1 MMSKRE
7 SLSANEEDIPLQYQV
22 APTQAIQIAVE
33 ISPRTILLDFMMPAI
48 DGLTLVV
55 KLPDKGELIART
67 HYQAKSA
74 ERVAQQVELKVEL
87 ILNELQYN
95 LRALQDIDPTQDP
108 PALRDHAWQSLS
120 DKLSMP
126 NDLRTQIQAAYEQ
139 IGHARAIHQ
148 RIRSKPAQS
157 YTRLESNTVG
167 AILEGVKEILPH
179 LITALILLL

>member
-1 MMSKRE
+1 MSERE
-7 SLSANEEDIPLQYQV
+7 SLSTNEEDILLQYHV
-22 APTQAIQIAVE
+22 APTQAIQIAIE
-33 ISPRTILLDFMMPAI
+33 ISPEAILLDLVMPAS
-48 DGLTLVV
+48 DGLTLVA
-55 KLPDKGELIART
+55 KLPDKGELIVRT
-67 HYQAKSA
+67 RYQAKSA

-95 LRALQDIDPTQDP
+95 LRTLQDIDPTQDP

-126 NDLRTQIQAAYEQ
+126 NDLRTQIQATYEQ

-148 RIRSKPAQS
+148 RIRSKPAKS
-157 YTRLESNTVG
+157 RTRLELNPVG

>member
-1 MMSKRE
+1 MSNC
-7 SLSANEEDIPLQYQV
+7 SNS
-22 APTQAIQIAVE
+22 TQAIQIAIE
-33 ISPRTILLDFMMPAI
+33 ISPEAILLDLAMPAS

-67 HYQAKSA
+67 RYQAKSA
-74 ERVAQQVELKVEL
+74 ERVAQQMELKVEL

-95 LRALQDIDPTQDP
+95 LRILQDTDPTQDP
-108 PALRDHAWQSLS
+108 PALRDQAWQSLS

-139 IGHARAIHQ
+139 IGNVRKIHQ
-148 RIRSKPAQS
+148 RIRSQPAKS
-157 YTRLESNTVG
+157 RTRPELNAVG

-179 LITALILLL
+179 LIAALILLL